1 MKLSLSKPD
10 LTDIL
15 TILSLVVAGAVAWGT
30 LVTRVQANTDAINEI
45 KPIPIQVQVL
55 SQKLSDAITQE
66 QETQKDIRELRRD
79 LSNFSGKLP

>member
-15 TILSLVVAGAVAWGT
+15 TVLSLVVAGAVAWGT